1 MFESDTGETSRFKI
15 KDIEPIANI
24 EGTTNSGVNSQD
36 ASSSHDDDNQIPFTV
51 TAQKKTDK
59 HKRRKKKGRQKYL
72 LNLSHQIQRIL
83 PPQKIQSR
91 KLRLLKTKDLK

>member
-36 ASSSHDDDNQIPFTV
+36 ASSSHDDDNQIHFTV
-51 TAQKKTDK
+51 TAQKKPDK
-59 HKRRKKKGRQKYL
+59 HKRRKNK
-72 LNLSHQIQRIL
+72 
-83 PPQKIQSR
+83 R
-91 KLRLLKTKDLK
+91 KTEISPES

>member
-59 HKRRKKKGRQKYL
+59 HKRIKKK
-72 LNLSHQIQRIL
+72 
-83 PPQKIQSR
+83 R
-91 KLRLLKTKDLK
+91 KTEISPES